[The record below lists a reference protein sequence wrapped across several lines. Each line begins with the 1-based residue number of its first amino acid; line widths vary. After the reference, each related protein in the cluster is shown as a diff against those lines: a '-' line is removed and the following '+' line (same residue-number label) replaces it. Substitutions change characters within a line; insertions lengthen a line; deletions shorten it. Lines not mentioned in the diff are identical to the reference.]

1 MARDRGILRLMTRS
15 PHDAVTPPAAAA
27 PPRVESPAKAEAVQ
41 SPAAAPEPAQSEAAR
56 AKAEKAIRLAS
67 ALRANLRRRKAPART
82 PATPRDSN

>member
-15 PHDAVTPPAAAA
+15 PHDAVTPPAVPA

-41 SPAAAPEPAQSEAAR
+41 PPAAAPEPAQSEVAR
-56 AKAEKAIRLAS
+56 AKAEKAIRLAA

-82 PATPRDSN
+82 PAAPKDSN